1 MPPSFAARMGALMFV
16 ACATAAAQEDPAAV
30 YDRLH
35 RAALAG
41 NADEAIGYATAAQR
55 ARLAGKPR
63 AEREAIVQAMA
74 ATMPR
79 VYAYSAT
86 VLSGDGNSARVRA
99 TGTGGPANGPMAL
112 NADFLKQEGA
122 WKVESWEWS
131 SDAAAVA
138 PAPAAPV
145 MAAAPAPVSYD
156 PKVPQVVNRAP
167 HRRVHNDR
175 DARACLNL
183 PTTTAIVR
191 CAEKFR

>member
-1 MPPSFAARMGALMFV
+1 MKPYAALLGALLV
-16 ACATAAAQEDPAAV
+16 ALSSSIAAQEDPAAV

-63 AEREAIVQAMA
+63 QEREAIVQAMA

-79 VYAYSAT
+79 VYAYSST

-112 NADFLKQEGA
+112 NANFLKQDGA
-122 WKVESWEWS
+122 WKVENWEWS
-131 SDAAAVA
+131 SDVA
-138 PAPAAPV
+138 TVEPAPAAPV
-145 MAAAPAPVSYD
+145 IAMAPAPVSYD

-167 HRRVHNDR
+167 PRRLHNDR
-175 DARACLNL
+175 DARACLDL
-183 PTTTAIVR
+183 STTTAIVR